1 MKPNYCHF
9 KTLTPRVALCLLSAI
24 SLLSLVDCA
33 KVADPL
39 PPLILHPETV
49 SDISIVKVGDL
60 VQVVFPLPES
70 EFEWVEIYRECGA
83 TLDPEKNNNPFT
95 RIKRSQ
101 LSEKSVDN
109 KFVFQ
114 DFPEIKQRCSYGIRF
129 VNQRER
135 RSAFSN
141 IVQTSDVQP
150 AKPPSGLESIIYEDK
165 IVLTWKAPTQNIDGS
180 RPPHISGYLI
190 NSKHFVHGVEFIDL
204 DFDFGKERSYRVQ
217 TVTQQKPSVLSE
229 MSDPLQITP
238 EDSFS
243 PAAPQNIVSLSQE
256 GTARILWDA
265 NRELDL
271 SGYFVYKGT
280 GPDRLQKSS
289 PLITISNYQ
298 DRHVESGSTYYY
310 RISAIDQAGNES
322 PPSETVEVTITSTG
336 APRRR

>member
-1 MKPNYCHF
+1 M
-9 KTLTPRVALCLLSAI
+9 
-24 SLLSLVDCA
+24 SLLPLVDCA

-39 PPLILHPETV
+39 PPLILNPETV
-49 SDISIVKVGDL
+49 SDISIVRVGDR
-60 VQVVFPLPES
+60 VQIVFPFPES

-83 TLDPEKNNNPFT
+83 TLDPEANNNPFA
-95 RIKRSQ
+95 RIKRTQ
-101 LSEKSVDN
+101 LSEKSEDN
-109 KFVFQ
+109 KFIFQ
-114 DFPEIKQRCSYGIRF
+114 DFPDIKQRCSYGIRF
-129 VNQRER
+129 VNQSER
-135 RSAFSN
+135 KSAFSN
-141 IVQTSDVQP
+141 IVYTSNVQSSE
-150 AKPPSGLESIIYEDK
+150 PPSNLESIIYEDK
-165 IVLTWKAPTQNIDGS
+165 IVLIWNAPTQNIDGS
-180 RPPHISGYLI
+180 RPPHVSGYLV
-190 NSKHFVHGVEFIDL
+190 NSKHFVLETEFIDL

-243 PAAPQNIVSLSQE
+243 PAAPQNVVSLNQE

-280 GPDRLQKSS
+280 GPDQLQKSS

-298 DRHVESGSTYYY
+298 DRQVEPGSTYYY

-322 PPSETVEVTITSTG
+322 PPSETVNVTITSTG
-336 APRRR
+336 APKRR

>member
-1 MKPNYCHF
+1 M
-9 KTLTPRVALCLLSAI
+9 
-24 SLLSLVDCA
+24 SLLPLVDCA

-39 PPLILHPETV
+39 PPLVLYPDTV
-49 SDISIVKVGDL
+49 SDVSIVKVGDR
-60 VQVVFPLPES
+60 VQVIFSFPES
-70 EFEWVEIYRECGA
+70 EFEWVEIYRGCG
-83 TLDPEKNNNPFT
+83 TILDPEADNNPFA
-95 RIKRSQ
+95 RIERTQ
-101 LSEKSVDN
+101 LSEKSEDN

-114 DFPEIKQRCSYGIRF
+114 DFPDIKQSCSYGIRF
-129 VNQRER
+129 VNHRER
-135 RSAFSN
+135 KSAFSN
-141 IVQTSDVQP
+141 IVQTSDVQS
-150 AKPPSGLESIIYEDK
+150 AKPPSNLESSIFEDR
-165 IVLTWKAPTQNIDGS
+165 IVLIWNAPTQNIDES
-180 RPPHISGYLI
+180 RPPHISGYLV
-190 NSKHFVHGVEFIDL
+190 NSKHFVHGTEFTDV
-204 DFDFGKERSYRVQ
+204 DFEFGKERSYRVQ
-217 TVTQQKPSVLSE
+217 TVTRQKPSVLSE

-243 PAAPQNIVSLSQE
+243 PAAPQNVISLSQE

-298 DRHVESGSTYYY
+298 DRQVEPGSTYYY

-322 PPSETVEVTITSTG
+322 PPSETVDVTITSTG